1 MAACNCQLQKF
12 VANGN
17 PRRGGARTA
26 TFASELC
33 ASLQRAQPDAV
44 FCSRATLTGRL
55 RPQLLRHCL
64 DVCSSP
70 LCSSDVRSSF
80 GKAGLGTGG
89 TGDSVTQ
96 FYPVSFPSRC
106 STIKVVRRTAIDS
119 NQRLRRPRRRCWP
132 ADEDDGTSR
141 QPTSQVAAARHARS
155 PGQRS
160 AHPMRVVPRRGRARA
175 ARADERKVRDPSSRP
190 GKILGERNS
199 PSAVPTGR
207 DRRRKGL
214 PAEIRR

>member
-1 MAACNCQLQKF
+1 MIDFVIIGWVSSLVAYQRRGFVRRLVMAACNCQLQKF

-96 FYPVSFPSRC
+96 FYPVSFPSQC
-106 STIKVVRRTAIDS
+106 STIKVVRRTDNRQQSAIEETTPS
-119 NQRLRRPRRRCWP
+119 LLAC
-132 ADEDDGTSR
+132 G
-141 QPTSQVAAARHARS
+141 
-155 PGQRS
+155 
-160 AHPMRVVPRRGRARA
+160 RG
-175 ARADERKVRDPSSRP
+175 
-190 GKILGERNS
+190 
-199 PSAVPTGR
+199 
-207 DRRRKGL
+207 
-214 PAEIRR
+214 